1 VSVVAGS
8 TGDRW
13 AFFSASRRFGID
25 SFLSLPSDV
34 PDQPSVSECR
44 VWAEAGKAGLEPR
57 KFFCLSNSPFED
69 LLQSAGARIETVSKT
84 LSHETGTSSIG
95 LQEIIF
101 KLDSVR
107 CFAYRIEVSDA
118 DACRDYVWISDHRL
132 TASAAIIT
140 LSIAQSL
147 AMDGQTGM

>member
-1 VSVVAGS
+1 V
-8 TGDRW
+8 
-13 AFFSASRRFGID
+13 FFSASRRIGID
-25 SFLSLPSDV
+25 SFLSLPSDL
-34 PDQPSVSECR
+34 PDQPSASECR
-44 VWAEAGKAGLEPR
+44 AWAQPGKTGLEPR
-57 KFFCLSNSPFED
+57 RFLCLTNSPFQD
-69 LLQSAGARIETVSKT
+69 LLRTGCARIESASKT

-107 CFAYRIEVSDA
+107 CFAYRLEVSDA